1 MLSILVSE
9 SQQKKA
15 PWIHPSDG
23 AVEAPTTQYMCGL
36 PLAFSFKL
44 KDGFIV
50 PAMSLSFF

>member
-9 SQQKKA
+9 SQKKA

-23 AVEAPTTQYMCGL
+23 AVEAPATQYMGGL
-36 PLAFSFKL
+36 PSAFSFKL
-44 KDGFIV
+44 NYGFIV